1 MPKHTQH
8 VSFIRDEKLSMNTL
22 INTKSQSMDEHS
34 NKYEEPTFE
43 LTLLYTGIKHK
54 IGRIY
59 RIFINVV

>member
-1 MPKHTQH
+1 MPKNTQL

-22 INTKSQSMDEHS
+22 INTKSQSTGEHS

-43 LTLLYTGIKHK
+43 LTLLCIRIKHK

-59 RIFINVV
+59 HMFITVV